1 MCTQAFEAIQALK
14 YLMRVDFDPV
24 KEAAKQ
30 ALTELGM

>member
-1 MCTQAFEAIQALK
+1 MCTQAFETIQALK
-14 YLMRVDFDPV
+14 YLMRIDFDPV